1 MNNDDIKNR
10 AFSGFIW
17 KFMEKA
23 GVQVLQIV
31 IQIILARLL
40 LPEDYGLIGLLTIF
54 IAVSDIFIQYGFST
68 GLIQKKEVSEE
79 HLSSVFYVNMAM
91 SFVLYI
97 VLYFCAP
104 FVAKFYHEEELISL
118 LRVLS
123 LVLIIGASFTVHNA
137 ILSRNLEYKKSFF
150 RNILNLV
157 TQGIVGIAM
166 ALNGFGVWS
175 LVYSKLAGT
184 LVGALVMYVTVR
196 WYPKRVFSY
205 DAVKS
210 IFSFSSKLLG
220 SYLLNCVYNNIH
232 TIIIGRF
239 FTKTDLGFYQRGQQI
254 PQASISAIDGS
265 LTEVLYAATSR
276 IQDDLSKVKSGLRR
290 SLKTSMFISLP
301 ILLGLFAI
309 ADTLTVVLLTEK
321 WNGSIPF
328 MRLACI
334 MCCFYPLSARTQ
346 ALNAIGKSGTTFKVN
361 LISKGLT
368 VLFMLL
374 FIPLGIYAIMS
385 ATILAYSIVFFVE
398 QYFVKKYIDYST
410 GELFKDL
417 FITLMSTII
426 MAVAVYSVGLLFD
439 NIYVRLIAQILIGIA
454 SYFGISILLKNETL
468 FYLVN
473 FLKARNNI

>member
-1 MNNDDIKNR
+1 MRSEDIKGR

-23 GVQVLQIV
+23 GVQILQIA
-31 IQIILARLL
+31 IQIVLARLL

-68 GLIQKKEVSEE
+68 GLIQRKDVTEE

-91 SFVLYI
+91 SILLYGLLFA
-97 VLYFCAP
+97 VAP
-104 FVAKFYHEEELISL
+104 LVSLFYSEEQLTNL

-137 ILSRNLEYKKSFF
+137 ILSRELEFKKSFF
-150 RNILNLV
+150 RNIFNLV
-157 TQGIVGIAM
+157 TQGVVGIAC

-184 LVGALVMYVTVR
+184 IVGALVMYVTIK
-196 WYPKRVFSY
+196 WHPKLVFSY
-205 DAVKS
+205 SAIKS

-220 SYLLNCVYNNIH
+220 SYLLNCIYNNIH

-265 LTEVLYAATSR
+265 LNEVLYAATSR
-276 IQDDLSKVKSGLRR
+276 IQDNLDKVKSGLRR

-301 ILLGLFAI
+301 ILMGLFAM
-309 ADTLTVVLLTEK
+309 ADTLTIVLLTEK

-346 ALNAIGKSGTTFKVN
+346 ALNAIGKSGTTFKIN
-361 LISKGLT
+361 ITSKMMT
-368 VLFMLL
+368 ILFMFL

-385 ATILAYSIVFFVE
+385 ATILAYCIIFFIE
-398 QYFVKKYIDYST
+398 QFFVKKFINYSIK
-410 GELFKDL
+410 ELAADL
-417 FITLMSTII
+417 CNTIFSTLIMS
-426 MAVAVYSVGLLFD
+426 VLVYLVGFGVE
-439 NIYVRLIAQILIGIA
+439 NIYLRLVVQLLTGIVC
-454 SYFGISILLKNETL
+454 YGGISVLFKNETL
-468 FYLVN
+468 LYLLNYV
-473 FLKARNNI
+473 KVIIK